1 MQFNNSTQWIRYHLD
16 REGVEWVR
24 SNYNQ
29 SVNEVPNP
37 CSRKSFNDVIAR
49 EIRNHGI
56 ESKIKVGDYPGKLD
70 TSCEKKYD
78 DNNLEI
84 TTKSLNLR
92 TVEDLI
98 EYSEVD
104 MTEWRV
110 KSHESNSWEVTM
122 GANKTPSGK
131 PETYTNY
138 QVKARFE
145 KRPENSIE
153 NVLQE
158 FINKATNYSPVY
170 PKLKRKELGNSK
182 MIEVSIPDLH
192 YGLLSWGRETLD
204 SDYDIK
210 ISEKLFMQA
219 LEYLL
224 LSVKDYNIEKF
235 LFPIGND
242 FFNVN
247 SALNTTFKG
256 TPQSEDD
263 RWKKCFS
270 SAWGMLVKAIE
281 MMTSIADVD
290 VIIVPGNHDYERTY
304 YLGEVLY
311 AWFYSNENV
320 SIDNSPS
327 TKKFYL
333 YGNNLIGF
341 MHQFRKSKIAELP
354 LIMADTVPDL
364 WAKSKFREIHT
375 AHIHQEK
382 VDEVRSTKIIS
393 LPSLVPAS
401 EWSSN
406 EGYGHLREAQ
416 CQVWDKEK
424 GKIATNYYYAP
435 KEM

>member
-1 MQFNNSTQWIRYHLD
+1 MKFKNSSDWIRYYL
-16 REGVEWVR
+16 EKNSAEWVR
-24 SNYNQ
+24 NNYKQ
-29 SVNEVPNP
+29 LLKEVNTP
-37 CSRKSFNDVIAR
+37 CSIRSFNDTVTR
-49 EIRNHGI
+49 ELKNQGI
-56 ESKIKVGDYPGKLD
+56 ESKKNVGDYPNKID
-70 TSCEKKYD
+70 ISCEKKFD
-78 DNNLEI
+78 DNGLEI
-84 TTKSLNLR
+84 TTKSLNIR

-104 MTEWRV
+104 MVEWRV
-110 KSHESNSWEVTM
+110 KSHESNSWEVTI
-122 GANKTPSGK
+122 GADKTPSGK

-138 QVKARFE
+138 QVKAKFE

-153 NVLQE
+153 NVLKD
-158 FINKATNYSPVY
+158 FIEKAISYSPSY
-170 PKLKRKELGNSK
+170 PMVKRKSLDNPK
-182 MIEVSIPDLH
+182 MAEISIPDLH
-192 YGLLSWGRETLD
+192 YGLLSWGKETLD

-210 ISEKLFMQA
+210 ISEKLFMSA

-224 LSVKDYNIEKF
+224 LSIKDYSIERF

-270 SAWGMLVKAIE
+270 SAWGMLVRAIE

-311 AWFYSNENV
+311 AWFYNNKNV

-327 TKKFYL
+327 TKKFYD
-333 YGNNLIGF
+333 YGNSLIGF
-341 MHQFRKSKIAELP
+341 MHQFKKSKIAELP
-354 LIMADTVPDL
+354 LIMADTVPEL
-364 WAKSKFREIHT
+364 WAKAKYREIHT

-382 VDEVRSTKIIS
+382 VDEIRSTKIIS

-416 CQVWDKEK
+416 VQVWDKEK
-424 GKIATNYYYAP
+424 GKIATNYYYASM
-435 KEM
+435 E